1 MSHRIYTVKDFFH
14 NAFPDFMMEQTRNTP
29 EEFSPGRARIGERE
43 FYKIFYILE
52 GSGSLLING
61 KSYPLSAGF
70 VGIIHPHD
78 FTTFHLTEEIRLYN
92 ILFFRSFVADW
103 LEGIHNTNHFFNIFD
118 SSPDRSLNHDL
129 LHLLDAK
136 RNILA
141 LIRRMEQEFL
151 SRDINTEY
159 LVRLHLLELLI
170 QLARL
175 SSRSYA
181 RKRHAELAGLITDYL
196 RAHLSETISM
206 EHLAEQFGLST
217 GYLHTLFREQT
228 GTTIGKSLLSF
239 RIQEAE
245 RMLQE
250 TDLPVE
256 RICYR
261 CGFSDPSNFYKQF
274 RRETGTVPGSWRNS
288 SRAPGRPRPRGRGI
302 QPDEEPQ

>member
-1 MSHRIYTVKDFFH
+1 MRHRIYTGKDFFH

-43 FYKIFYILE
+43 FYKIFYILK

-61 KSYPLSAGF
+61 KSYPLSPGF

-78 FTTFHLTEEIRLYN
+78 FTTYHLTEEIRLYN

-103 LEGIHNTNHFFNIFD
+103 LAGIHNTNHFFNIFD

-129 LHLLDAK
+129 LHLLDAN
-136 RNILA
+136 RRILA

-151 SRDINTEY
+151 SRDVNTEY

-181 RKRHAELAGLITDYL
+181 KKRHAELVDLIRDYL
-196 RAHLSETISM
+196 RAHLAESVSM
-206 EHLAEQFGLST
+206 DRLAEQFGLSA
-217 GYLHTLFREQT
+217 GYLHTLFRQQT
-228 GTTIGKSLLSF
+228 GTTIGKTLLSL
-239 RIQEAE
+239 RIQEAK
-245 RMLQE
+245 RMLRE
-250 TDLPVE
+250 STVPVE

-274 RRETGTVPGSWRNS
+274 RRETGTVPGIWRKTPS
-288 SRAPGRPRPRGRGI
+288 QDP
-302 QPDEEPQ
+302 